1 MGKKLPRAHEP
12 LSFTLIIDEE
22 RVRKIMTSP
31 DLFSFPQERSGER
44 KNSLSLIH
52 QISSSSPEERKK
64 ERKSNF
70 KACSPNEEAP
80 GVFSSHR
87 RAVGSACQHWWQSN
101 RKHREQRL
109 DSSPW
114 MQEQFFEP
122 TALMGEAFLERWFIT
137 EEVQDEV
144 WTPPSQKGQL
154 WSLTRTPPLTVVALK
169 MTRCFWEWAAWC
181 RSQGLDSS
189 LPVLNC

>member
-80 GVFSSHR
+80 GVFPRAEEQWALHVNIDGNPTESIESRGLTHHHGCKSS
-87 RAVGSACQHWWQSN
+87 
-101 RKHREQRL
+101 
-109 DSSPW
+109 
-114 MQEQFFEP
+114 
-122 TALMGEAFLERWFIT
+122 
-137 EEVQDEV
+137 
-144 WTPPSQKGQL
+144 
-154 WSLTRTPPLTVVALK
+154 SLNPLHS
-169 MTRCFWEWAAWC
+169 WEKLSW
-181 RSQGLDSS
+181 RGDSS
-189 LPVLNC
+189 LRKSRMKYGHHPPKRDSCDLLHELLPWR